1 MLKQRSKED
10 VEEIVK
16 KSHSIAE
23 MCRNFGVKP
32 IGGNYRVMHH
42 LIDKYNIDTSH
53 FTGKGW
59 NIGMKFKPKTSKP
72 IREILVENSYYQSHK
87 LKLRLLKNNMK
98 EYKCE
103 SCGNT
108 EWLGF
113 PIPLELHHINGNH
126 FDNRLENLKILCP
139 TCHAMHHK
147 YKKDELYNVENN
159 DVSVLEKEINCENIK
174 SNVIKQ
180 QKSKVEKPKRYCLIC
195 GNELDRKQTK
205 YCSYEC
211 AKKASCKRPSY
222 DELLN
227 IMVENEYNLTKV
239 GRLFGVSANAIKKWC
254 KHYNI
259 TNGSSSFV
267 HKKKIAQYSEDDELI
282 EIYESIADAILK
294 TNISTIQKSLQDN
307 SKTAGG
313 FIWRY
318 VEE

>member
-1 MLKQRSKED
+1 MSHT
-10 VEEIVK
+10 VEEIKTAVK
-16 KSHSIAE
+16 NSISIASTCRYLGLQE
-23 MCRNFGVKP
+23 KGRNFNVIK
-32 IGGNYRVMHH
+32 
-42 LIDKYNIDTSH
+42 KYVEDYGIDTSH
-53 FTGKGW
+53 FKGRFWDTSVYGK
-59 NIGMKFKPKTSKP
+59 SKP
-72 IREILVENSYYQSHK
+72 LSEILVENSKYQSS
-87 LKLRLLKNNMK
+87 KLRNRLVDDGIK
-98 EYKCE
+98 ERCCE

-126 FDNRLENLKILCP
+126 FDNRLENLKMMCP
-139 TCHAMHHK
+139 TCHSLYHK
-147 YKKDELYNVENN
+147 YMNN
-159 DVSVLEKEINCENIK
+159 DMIQYNTEHIGISELEKELNKEVKEIKNIK
-174 SNVIKQ
+174 P
-180 QKSKVEKPKRYCLIC
+180 KVEKPKRYCLIC
-195 GNELDRKQTK
+195 GNELGRKQTK
-205 YCSYEC
+205 YCCYEC

-259 TNGSSSFV
+259 TNGSSSFI
-267 HKKKIAQYSEDDELI
+267 HKKKIAQYTEDNDLI
-282 EIYESIADAILK
+282 EIYESIADATLK
-294 TNISTIQKSLQDN
+294 TNISTIKKSLQDN

>member
-1 MLKQRSKED
+1 MSHT
-10 VEEIVK
+10 VEEIKTAVK
-16 KSHSIAE
+16 NSISIASTCRYLGLQE
-23 MCRNFGVKP
+23 KGRNFNVIK
-32 IGGNYRVMHH
+32 
-42 LIDKYNIDTSH
+42 KYVEDYGIDTSH
-53 FTGKGW
+53 FKGRFWDTSVYGK
-59 NIGMKFKPKTSKP
+59 SKP
-72 IREILVENSYYQSHK
+72 LSEILVENSKYQSS
-87 LKLRLLKNNMK
+87 KLRNRLIDDGIK
-98 EYKCE
+98 ERRCE

-126 FDNRLENLKILCP
+126 FDNRLENLKMVCP
-139 TCHAMHHK
+139 TCHSLYHK
-147 YKKDELYNVENN
+147 YMNN
-159 DVSVLEKEINCENIK
+159 DMIQYNTEHIGVSELEKELNKEVKEIKIIK
-174 SNVIKQ
+174 SKE
-180 QKSKVEKPKRYCLIC
+180 EKPKRYCLIC